1 MLIDCHDGCDGD
13 FTPGNEITFERMGGK
28 DDNGDES
35 NAHAI
40 RAIDP
45 HGNQAG
51 WIWRDLAVTLSPLMM
66 NRKFDNV
73 RMVGRVRMVP
83 QDNPWEIP
91 GHIAFFGLPTR

>member
-1 MLIDCHDGCDGD
+1 MHLDYPIPINSQLLVTCQVPFTGHPYHVNCHDGCDGD

-66 NRKFDNV
+66 NRKF
-73 RMVGRVRMVP
+73 
-83 QDNPWEIP
+83 
-91 GHIAFFGLPTR
+91 